1 MRGGFEPLLPG
12 FTVVDFNDLAAAEAA
27 ITDETAGFMLEPVQ
41 GEGGIRP
48 ATQEFLSGLRALCD
62 KHGLLLIL
70 AEEIGRAHVLTPVT
84 NAHLVCR
91 LLPEKKKRHTCKKE
105 NGKNKDNTP

>member
-1 MRGGFEPLLPG
+1 MRGGFEPLLAG

-41 GEGGIRP
+41 GQGGIRP
-48 ATQEFLSGLRALCD
+48 ATQDFLSGLRALCD

-70 AEEIGRAHVLTPVT
+70 DEVQCGYGRTGTLFAPEQYGVTPDLMAVATGLDIGRAHV
-84 NAHLVCR
+84 
-91 LLPEKKKRHTCKKE
+91 
-105 NGKNKDNTP
+105 